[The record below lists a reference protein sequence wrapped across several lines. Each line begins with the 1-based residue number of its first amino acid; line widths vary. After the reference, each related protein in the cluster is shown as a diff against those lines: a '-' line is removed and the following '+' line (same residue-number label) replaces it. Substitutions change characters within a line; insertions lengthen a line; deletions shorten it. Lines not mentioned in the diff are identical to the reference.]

1 MKLKFTPLLLI
12 ILLVTN
18 VVKAQVTIDPL
29 NFNWSRIENTTP
41 VYSLA
46 TNDADNGDGLND
58 GAMQIKGTATTPALQ
73 GIKYLLGGAPTNAQQ
88 ISLEAKY
95 YQNASSY
102 VKFKMQIYNSTDNL
116 VLKETAVITTAT
128 GIVGTATLNYTFTT
142 ASVGD
147 QIYIRFVRAD
157 DLNIVRVLAID
168 YLKIGTQF
176 VNMLPIC
183 QPIFNFDLPLTTA
196 TTTEVNDL
204 NAIRTS
210 LSDQV
215 LGTVSP
221 TTIEI
226 NDAITQY
233 NLLNIVVNGNTITGN
248 AITDV
253 NQINFLNTFAKYLKF
268 NPTDT
273 NVSTK
278 AINAIWYLC
287 KQNCNTTNTALTFY
301 NYRYLSRPTVFLNSY
316 LPANVKALFG
326 NTLYTETALFQ
337 YLFDPNYDIT
347 TTATNGAI
355 STDTV
360 YLNLDV
366 LLAYADWFATND
378 EKIRYLKTVKRFLE
392 RFLIYTNGTTDGIK
406 KDGLGYHHNANYDG
420 YMYAFEN
427 ATKAIKALE
436 NTVFQIDQASYLRFR
451 DAQYAQL
458 MYSNDAGVIP
468 FAMGGRNPQTK
479 TTSLTPLTL
488 SNTAISG
495 GKILGLTNADPL
507 LAGIYNRKF
516 GVNSLFN
523 YSTSAN
529 FEEGYIQFNYG
540 NLAIYR
546 KNNWIASM
554 KGQSDVLWGSE
565 IYTSQNRYGRYQS
578 YGSLEIIYQ
587 GDKTTGNGFSDIGW
601 DWNYNPGATTIVLP
615 WDKLQAEK
623 TRVDEYNTY
632 GFAGSLALKQKS
644 GNALTKTMGESGLFA
659 MKFKERNNLG
669 FGTTLGPITHNNTFE
684 FTKTYFAI
692 DNYIICLGSG
702 ISNNDTTNPTVTTL
716 FQRLNNNSNDIFVNG
731 VVKSSQSAES
741 FSGTSSNWVLDNYN
755 TGYFISPNSGTLKI
769 QNSTQTTPYQNQVFP
784 TAATIASNA
793 SNNYRLAYLD
803 HGIAPVNNSY
813 EFVCIPF
820 ANTFIMTDFAQS
832 MQTTQTKPYNVHQ
845 NNISSQI
852 IEHKASKTW
861 AYALPSINTSLINGL
876 IKANNTPCL
885 VMYQST
891 NQNYNEI
898 VLSISNPNLGTNPS
912 TIVVA
917 QLTLNYQWNLTS
929 NPNAS
934 IVSSNASQT
943 VIQFNLAD
951 GLPVEVNLTAVNPC
965 SGLSSAPAMPTLNV
979 TQPTT
984 AVSTGSIAVTSSI
997 TDLSFSLNG
1006 TTFTNTTGLFENL
1019 SQGNYSIYAKN
1030 TNGCI
1035 SIPATATIN
1044 PPPTGKMTKSVLVKS
1059 PSEVVAF
1066 DVLAY
1071 PNPNKHQFTL
1081 ELKGGNSEKVDVVVY
1096 NILGQKVKKIQTNN
1110 GEPFVFGEEFAP
1122 GEYLAVIKQGT
1133 NTKTIKLIK
1142 L

>member
-1 MKLKFTPLLLI
+1 MKQKFTSFLFC
-12 ILLVTN
+12 ILLGTLTIY
-18 VVKAQVTIDPL
+18 AQVTIDPT
-29 NFNWSRIENTTP
+29 NFNWSRIENTTA

-73 GIKYLLGGAPTNAQQ
+73 GIRYLLGGTPVNGQQ
-88 ISLEAKY
+88 ITLESKY

-102 VKFKMQIYNSTDNL
+102 VKFRMQVYNSTDNL
-116 VLKETAVITTAT
+116 VLAQTAIITTTT
-128 GIVGTATLNYTFTT
+128 GVVGTATLNYTFTN

-147 QIYIRFVRAD
+147 QIYVRFVRAD
-157 DLNIVRVLAID
+157 DLNIVRILAID
-168 YLKIGTQF
+168 YLKMGTQF

-196 TTTEVNDL
+196 TTTEINDL

-215 LGTVSP
+215 LGIVSP
-221 TTIEI
+221 TTTEI

-233 NLLNIVVNGNTITGN
+233 NLLNIVVNGSTITGN

-253 NQINFLNTFAKYLKF
+253 NQINFLNTFAKHLKF

-273 NVSTK
+273 NISTK

-287 KQNCNTTNTALTFY
+287 KQNCNNTNTALTFY
-301 NYRYLSRPTVFLNSY
+301 NYRSLSRPTVFLNSY

-355 STDTV
+355 STDTI

-378 EKIRYLKTVKRFLE
+378 EKIRYLKTVKRFIE
-392 RFLIYTNGTTDGIK
+392 RFLIHTYGTKDGLK

-427 ATKAIKALE
+427 ATKVIKSLE
-436 NTVFQIDQASYLRFR
+436 NTTFQLDQTTYKRFR

-468 FAMGGRNPQTK
+468 FSMGGRNPQTK
-479 TTSLTPLTL
+479 TSTLTPLTL

-495 GKILGLTNADPL
+495 GKILGLTNADPI

-516 GVNSLFN
+516 GINSQFN

-540 NLAIYR
+540 NLGVYR
-546 KNNWIASM
+546 KNNWMASM

-565 IYTSQNRYGRYQS
+565 IYTSQNRFGRYQS
-578 YGSLEIIYQ
+578 YGALEIIYQ

-601 DWNYNPGATTIVLP
+601 DWNYNPGTTTIVLP

-623 TRVDEYNTY
+623 TRVDEFNTY
-632 GFAGSLALKQKS
+632 GFSGSLALKQKS
-644 GNALTKTMGESGLFA
+644 ASVLTKTMGENGLFA

-684 FTKTYFAI
+684 FTKTYFAV
-692 DNYIICLGSG
+692 DDYIICLGSG
-702 ISNNDTTNPTVTTL
+702 ISNNDTANPTVTTL
-716 FQRLNNNSNDIFVNG
+716 FQRLNNNSNDLFVNG
-731 VVKSSQSAES
+731 VVKSGQASET
-741 FSGTSSNWVLDNYN
+741 FSGTTSNWTLDNYN
-755 TGYFISPNSGTLKI
+755 TGYFIAPNSGTLKI
-769 QNSTQTTPYQNQVFP
+769 RNTTQTTPYQSQVFP
-784 TAATIASNA
+784 SPATIASNA

-803 HGIAPVNNSY
+803 HGVAPANNSY
-813 EFVCIPF
+813 EFVCIPS
-820 ANTFIMTDFAQS
+820 ANATRMTDFAQS
-832 MQTTQTKPYNVHQ
+832 MQTTQTKPYTVHQ
-845 NNISSQI
+845 NNASSQI

-861 AYALPSINTSLINGL
+861 AYALPATNTTLTNGL
-876 IKANNTPCL
+876 LKANNTPCL

-898 VLSISNPNLGTNPS
+898 ILSISNPNLGTSPS

-917 QLTLNYQWNLTS
+917 QLTLNYQWSLTT

-934 IVSSNASQT
+934 IVSSNTTQT

-951 GLPVEVNLTAVNPC
+951 GLPIEVNLTAVNPC
-965 SGLSSAPAMPTLNV
+965 AGLSSAPATPTLSV
-979 TQPTT
+979 TQPTI
-984 AVSTGSIAVTSSI
+984 AVSTGSISVTSSI
-997 TDLSFSLNG
+997 TDLSFSLDG
-1006 TTFTNTTGLFENL
+1006 TTYTNTTGIFNSLA
-1019 SQGNYSIYAKN
+1019 QGNYSIYAKN
-1030 TNGCI
+1030 TNGCV
-1035 SIPATATIN
+1035 STPATAIIN
-1044 PPPTGKMTKSVLVKS
+1044 PPPTGKIGKTTIIKE
-1059 PSEVVAF
+1059 PTVAETF
-1066 DVLAY
+1066 DVLAF

-1081 ELKGGNSEKVDVVVY
+1081 EIKGGNTENVDVVVFDM
-1096 NILGQKVKKIQTNN
+1096 LGRKVKKIEKKNSNQII
-1110 GEPFVFGEEFAP
+1110 FGEEFAP
-1122 GEYLAVIKQGT
+1122 GEYLAVIRQGS
-1133 NTKTIKLIK
+1133 NSKTIKLIK